1 MLQPSSTQRLEE
13 FNDYFQVE
21 QTVSVNLQPFHA
33 DLPDEDGFYQLLPD
47 AFKMTSELSALNS
60 SSSRALTAIKDLQ
73 PELLS
78 YLQLQTRKIDALMHY
93 VLRNQDDASLRF
105 RTFSFGGS
113 GVRLHLD
120 QPAEVGQLYELKLFL
135 DHNEGAVFA
144 LAELI
149 DCEVAEH
156 GYLARLL
163 FRRIREDDRD
173 LVVRASLHE
182 QSRQLKRKA
191 EARQAQQS
199 QPDS

>member
-21 QTVSVNLQPFHA
+21 QSVSVNLVPFDA
-33 DLPDEDGFYQLLPD
+33 PLPDDDGFYQLLPD

-60 SSSRALTAIKDLQ
+60 SSSRALTGIKDLQ
-73 PELLS
+73 PELIS

-93 VLRNQDDASLRF
+93 VLRNQDDSSQRF
-105 RTFSFGGS
+105 QAFSFGGS
-113 GVRLHLD
+113 GVRVQLND
-120 QPAEVGQLYELKLFL
+120 AAEPGQLYELKLFL

-149 DCEVAEH
+149 DCEPS
-156 GYLARLL
+156 GQGFLARLL

-191 EARQAQQS
+191 EARQAQQTAT
-199 QPDS
+199 